1 MKKLEFTI
9 ENLNMKLTK
18 AKAELEKV
26 KQENMNLQASIDNHV
41 FINEKLNQ
49 AYRNLKVKC

>member
-1 MKKLEFTI
+1 
-9 ENLNMKLTK
+9 MKLTK